1 MESTQSANVYPI
13 GAGTPF
19 THKVDKKEKQ
29 PTNPHEMVVYE
40 ESCWRARVLIVNND
54 SDEKFVRCTLL
65 VLEDLSPSPAECALP
80 VGTQFQYTRCRDFV
94 CAGIARL
101 YFEPLDA

>member
-1 MESTQSANVYPI
+1 M
-13 GAGTPF
+13 
-19 THKVDKKEKQ
+19 HKVDKQQK
-29 PTNPHEMVVYE
+29 PAYSPNEMAIYE
-40 ESCWRARVLIVNND
+40 ESCWCARVLIVDND
-54 SDEKFVRCTLL
+54 SDEKFVRCTLE
-65 VLEDLSPSPAECALP
+65 VLEDISPIPAEYALP